1 VQSDFSS
8 KTDRRGFMGRL
19 SGLAAFLGLGSAP
32 AVLSAATGTPS
43 RASASPEFE
52 AWLDGITGK
61 HKQVFDAINVNDG
74 SAAGFA
80 RTWMNTTGETYG
92 LQDRDLS
99 GVIVVRHAAM
109 VLAFNDT
116 IWSKYKFGETY
127 KITDPVTK
135 EPAVRN
141 PWAYVKPG
149 ELQSDDMALDKLLA
163 RGVKI
168 GVCNVALQGRAGRA
182 ADAMKLDKDMVRKE
196 WAANVLPGV
205 MIVPSG
211 VLAVHRAQEKGCT
224 YCFAG

>member
-1 VQSDFSS
+1 
-8 KTDRRGFMGRL
+8 
-19 SGLAAFLGLGSAP
+19 
-32 AVLSAATGTPS
+32 
-43 RASASPEFE
+43 
-52 AWLDGITGK
+52 
-61 HKQVFDAINVNDG
+61 
-74 SAAGFA
+74 
-80 RTWMNTTGETYG
+80 
-92 LQDRDLS
+92 
-99 GVIVVRHAAM
+99 M

-141 PWAYVKPG
+141 PWANVKPG
-149 ELQSDDMALDKLLA
+149 ELMYDDMAFDKLLA

-182 ADAMKLDKDMVRKE
+182 ADAMKLDKDTVRKE

-205 MIVPSG
+205 AIVPSG

-224 YCFAG
+224 YCYAG